1 MGASSVIF
9 VGTPEKTWQN
19 ESYKE
24 NIKTLFL
31 VNVVYDL
38 PYRVFLSLMPPLC
51 KRFSK
56 IYVDLLGP
64 ALALLILVSFV
75 NYGYYFKQAKISVTP
90 VESILTY
97 VLLMP
102 LLCLALS
109 KAGQSSMTLLK
120 TYVLLGYAL
129 YGHILTLL
137 ISFICFHENSNTF
150 FFLCLVL
157 FDGLSTLRVALI
169 ILDSIKLPAARLIV
183 CSIVSVV
190 NILFVVFLHFAYMHR
205 TYMYKKVKT

>member
-1 MGASSVIF
+1 MAGSSVIF
-9 VGTPEKTWQN
+9 VGVPEKTLRN
-19 ESYKE
+19 ESFKE
-24 NIKTLFL
+24 NFKTLFL
-31 VNVVYDL
+31 VNVYEL
-38 PYRVFLSLMPPLC
+38 PYRIFLSLIPPLC
-51 KRFSK
+51 KRFRK

-64 ALALLILVSFV
+64 ALAVLILMSFV

-109 KAGQSSMTLLK
+109 KVGQSNMTLLK

-129 YGHILTLL
+129 YGHILTLFV
-137 ISFICFHENSNTF
+137 SFVCYQERSNTF
-150 FFLCLVL
+150 FFLCLAL

-169 ILDSIKLPAARLIV
+169 VLDSIKLPAARLIV
-183 CSIVSVV
+183 CSIVCIV

-205 TYMYKKVKT
+205 TFMYKAKT

>member
-1 MGASSVIF
+1 MGGSSVIF
-9 VGTPEKTWQN
+9 VGTPQKTLQH
-19 ESYKE
+19 ESFKE
-24 NIKTLFL
+24 YIKTLFL
-31 VNVVYDL
+31 VNAYDL
-38 PYRVFLSLMPPLC
+38 PYRVFLSFVPPLC

-64 ALALLILVSFV
+64 AIAVILLTTFV
-75 NYGYYFKQAKISVTP
+75 NYGYYFKQTKISVTP
-90 VESILTY
+90 VECILTY
-97 VLLMP
+97 VLLVP
-102 LLCLALS
+102 LFCLGLS
-109 KAGQSSMTLLK
+109 KIGQSSMTLLK

-150 FFLCLVL
+150 FFFCLIL

-169 ILDSIKLPAARLIV
+169 FLDSIKLPAARLIV
-183 CSIVSVV
+183 CSIISVV

-205 TYMYKKVKT
+205 TFLYKAKT

>member
-9 VGTPEKTWQN
+9 VGVPEKTLRN
-19 ESYKE
+19 EGFKDSV
-24 NIKTLFL
+24 KTLFL
-31 VNVVYDL
+31 VNVYDL
-38 PYRVFLSLMPPLC
+38 PYRVFLALMPPLC

-64 ALALLILVSFV
+64 ALAVLILVSFV
-75 NYGYYFKQAKISVTP
+75 NYGYYFKPTKISVTP

-102 LLCLALS
+102 MLCLALTKVGRS
-109 KAGQSSMTLLK
+109 NMTLLK

-129 YGHILTLL
+129 YGHILTLF
-137 ISFICFHENSNTF
+137 ISFVCFHENSNAF
-150 FFLCLVL
+150 FFLCLTL

-169 ILDSIKLPAARLIV
+169 ILDSIKVPAARLIV
-183 CSIVSVV
+183 CSVVSVV

-205 TYMYKKVKT
+205 SFVYKAKA

>member
-1 MGASSVIF
+1 MGGSSVIF
-9 VGTPEKTWQN
+9 VGTPEKTLQS
-19 ESYKE
+19 ESFKE

-31 VNVVYDL
+31 VSPYDL
-38 PYRVFLSLMPPLC
+38 PYRVVLSLMPPLC

-64 ALALLILVSFV
+64 TLAVLFLISFV
-75 NYGYYFKQAKISVTP
+75 NYGYYFKQTKIAVTP
-90 VESILTY
+90 VESIMTY

-102 LLCLALS
+102 LFCLVLS
-109 KAGQSSMTLLK
+109 KIGQSNMTLLK

-137 ISFICFHENSNTF
+137 VSFVCFHENSNTF
-150 FFLCLVL
+150 FFLCLIL
-157 FDGLSTLRVALI
+157 FDGLSTMRVALI
-169 ILDSIKLPAARLIV
+169 FLDSIRLPAARLIV
-183 CSIVSVV
+183 CSIISVV

-205 TYMYKKVKT
+205 TFMYKIKG